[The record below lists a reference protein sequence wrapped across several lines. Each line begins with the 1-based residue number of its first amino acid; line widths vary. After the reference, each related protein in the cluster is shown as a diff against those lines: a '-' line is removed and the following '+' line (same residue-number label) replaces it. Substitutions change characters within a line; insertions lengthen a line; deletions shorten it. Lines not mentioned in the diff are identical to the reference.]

1 MIKYRKNSS
10 WGLSRNFKKSP
21 HQALLS
27 LEPTPSEAVYF
38 KLKGQ
43 AFLFCHFEQLHALQL
58 FTSLDHQPLP
68 LEKSRQISHFQLQNS
83 DFVFQF
89 SEWLS
94 TLQRFL
100 AVALTHHI
108 ESKAQPMIE
117 MSQIV
122 QAPIEWTLFHLSMQ
136 CDLRKATRTNDRQM
150 VKIVESF
157 QRGLK
162 SPYTRLFPSVYGF
175 NSWRLNHGNLSKKL
189 QQVQSETPGLSVE
202 DCYAFT
208 EWQKHLSETI
218 TWTLLLLEQFPQ
230 LMDDLKRELNEVLS
244 NQAYQAQSIFKLPKL
259 VCFIYETLR
268 LFPPSWLSLWGQIS
282 EFHDQKDL
290 FQVDQTGLNDQ
301 TIILSTPL
309 HSHYQEQDWPSP
321 HTFRPERFLAIFY
334 GAQAPKSFL
343 PFGTRSK
350 GHTLSLVSLHTIAA
364 VLSSILRR
372 GRLRIDPTSW
382 QPLQFPISYG
392 PNSVEEWIGS
402 GFGIPPQIKGR
413 FSLDESYIYIPS
425 ARV

>member
-1 MIKYRKNSS
+1 MIKYRKNNS
-10 WGLSRNFKKSP
+10 WGFSRSFKKSP
-21 HQALLS
+21 HQALLD

-43 AFLFCHFEQLHALQL
+43 AFLFCHFEQLQALQL
-58 FTSLDHQPLP
+58 LDSLDHQPLP
-68 LEKSRQISHFQLQNS
+68 LEKSHQISRFKLRNS
-83 DFVFQF
+83 NFVFQF
-89 SEWLS
+89 PEWLS

-108 ESKAQPMIE
+108 EAKAQPVIE

-136 CDLRKATRTNDRQM
+136 CDLRKVTRTNDQLM
-150 VKIVESF
+150 VKIVEDF

-162 SPYTRLFPSVYGF
+162 SPYTRIFPSVYGF
-175 NSWRLNHGNLSKKL
+175 NSWRLNHKNLSKKL
-189 QQVQSETPGLSVE
+189 QHVQTGLPSLSVE

-218 TWTLLLLEQFPQ
+218 TWGLLLLEHSPQ
-230 LMDDLKRELNEVLS
+230 LMDDLKCELNEVLS

-268 LFPPSWLSLWGQIS
+268 LFPPTWLSLWGQIN
-282 EFHDQKDL
+282 DLQDKKD
-290 FQVDQTGLNDQ
+290 FFSVDQTSLNGQ
-301 TIILSTPL
+301 ALILSTPL
-309 HSHYQEQDWPSP
+309 HSHYKEQDWPSP
-321 HTFRPERFLAIFY
+321 YSFQPERFLGIFY

-343 PFGTRSK
+343 PFGTRYE
-350 GHTLSLVSLHTIAA
+350 GHTLSLVSVHTIAA

-372 GRLRIDPTSW
+372 GRLSIDPASW
-382 QPLQFPISYG
+382 SPLQFPLPYG
-392 PNSVEEWIGS
+392 QNSVEEWIGS

-413 FSLDESYIYIPS
+413 FALDESYIYIPS